1 MGQLSAE
8 EQQIL
13 QHAVLQADVV
23 AQQATENASAVA

>member
-13 QHAVLQADVV
+13 QHAVLQSDVIANQA
-23 AQQATENASAVA
+23 AQKFNEAA